1 MILNRTIGAGLAEVM
16 SEQGPEQSKGPS
28 HTAAWERR
36 ITDRESSKCQGPE
49 TGLCPGCL
57 GKIKEAG
64 DAAVK

>member
-16 SEQGPEQSKGPS
+16 FEQGPEQSKGPS

-49 TGLCPGCL
+49 TGLCPVWGRARRL
-57 GKIKEAG
+57 
-64 DAAVK
+64 VTLQ